1 MRAVLLAAGKGE
13 RLRPYFKRPKPL
25 VSLLGRSLIERN
37 ILTLKECG
45 IKEIIVVL
53 GAYANEI
60 RQSLGSGEK
69 LGVKIKYL
77 ENPDWH
83 LGNGVSAHTFHQE
96 CRPDEKFILMM
107 VDHIFP
113 LEVLKQFTAEADSLK
128 PDEILLA
135 ADKRLDE
142 VHDVE
147 ECTKVKAEGNLALKL
162 GKQLTDFNA
171 VDCGLF
177 MGTEALLHSLAQAIN
192 EGNYAL
198 TDAVNLLAAQG
209 KVRLHFVDGF
219 WIDVDDLASYQ
230 ACERFLLK
238 SLVPP
243 KDGLVSRTI
252 NRKFSLR
259 ITKLLASTNITPNQI
274 TIGSFL
280 ITLSAAISFATGHP
294 FLAGLLAQ
302 LSSIVDGVDGEIARL
317 KFLKSNFG
325 GILDAILDR
334 YGDALL
340 VIGMTYSWY
349 ATSQSP
355 TALIV
360 GAIALVGTPMS
371 MLFKE
376 KFQALTGQTF
386 VPEVHDGPTRY
397 LPVNRDGRLLI
408 IMLGGI
414 FNQIPATLIFLA
426 VITHLQTMFRLYNAW
441 RLVA

>member
-53 GAYANEI
+53 GSYANEI
-60 RQSLGSGEK
+60 KQVLGSGEK
-69 LGVKIKYL
+69 LGVNIKYL

-83 LGNGVSAHTFHQE
+83 LGNGVSAYTFHQE
-96 CRPDEKFILMM
+96 YRQDEKFILMM
-107 VDHIFP
+107 ADHIFQ
-113 LEVLKQFTAEADSLK
+113 LEVLKQFIAEADNLK
-128 PDEILLA
+128 PNEILLA
-135 ADKRLDE
+135 ADKRLDK
-142 VHDVE
+142 VHDVD
-147 ECTKVKAEGNLALKL
+147 ECTKIKTEETYARQL
-162 GKQLTDFNA
+162 GKELTEYHA

-177 MGTEALLHSLAQAIN
+177 MGTETLLNSLAKAID
-192 EGNYAL
+192 EQKYAL
-198 TDAVNLLAAQG
+198 TDAVNLLAQSG
-209 KVRLHFVDGF
+209 QVKLHFVNGF

-230 ACERFLLK
+230 ACEQLLLK

-259 ITKLLASTNITPNQI
+259 ITKLLASTSITPNQI

-280 ITLSAAISFATGHP
+280 ITILAAIAFATGYP
-294 FLAGLLAQ
+294 FWAGLLAQ

-349 ATSQSP
+349 AASSSP

-376 KFQALTGQTF
+376 KFQAITGKTF

-414 FNQIPATLIFLA
+414 FNLIPATLIFLA
-426 VITHLQTMFRLYNAW
+426 VTTHLQTMFRLYYAW
-441 RLVA
+441 RQVA